1 MNYHRD
7 RNVNEFCVRAVVTLS
22 VVSTTYAFVS
32 CARAGGVVGRDCGHA
47 SNGSRPTG
55 GPGTPSA
62 QPELRVSAPIQLP
75 DRSPVPEVSVCDQWP
90 GA

>member
-7 RNVNEFCVRAVVTLS
+7 RNVNEFCVRALVTWS

-32 CARAGGVVGRDCGHA
+32 CARAGGVVGRDCRHA
-47 SNGSRPTG
+47 SNGSRRTG

-62 QPELRVSAPIQLP
+62 QPELRVSAPVQLP